1 MVEVLLLS
9 HIARLLDKYPGVRE
23 SGENIRTAMTR
34 ILEVALLIGGA
45 NAANAIA
52 PGLGFFVIAGIY
64 LLNEAAGRPIVRM
77 AVGPIGAI
85 AVGIIANLL
94 VLAGLMPPPQ

>member
-1 MVEVLLLS
+1 MLLS
-9 HIARLLDKYPGVRE
+9 QIARFLDKYPGVRQ
-23 SGENIRTAMTR
+23 SGENIRTAMSR

-52 PGLGFFVIAGIY
+52 PGLGFFVIAGFY
-64 LLNEAAGRPIVRM
+64 LLNEIAGRPIVRM

-85 AVGIIANLL
+85 AVGILANIL
-94 VLAGLMPPPQ
+94 VVLGIMQIPQ